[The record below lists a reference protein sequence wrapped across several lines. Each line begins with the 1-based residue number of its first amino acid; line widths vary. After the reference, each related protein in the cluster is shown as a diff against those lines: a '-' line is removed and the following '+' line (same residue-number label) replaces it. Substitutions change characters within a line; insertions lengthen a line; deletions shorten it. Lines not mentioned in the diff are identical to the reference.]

1 MNTSPILTAICGGI
15 GAGKSVVSRIL
26 RAMGRKVYDCDAEAR
41 RIMDCDATIHAR
53 LNSMIHPQC
62 VVGGKVDRRLISSIV
77 FSDSESLA
85 RLNSIVH
92 SAVIQDIERW
102 SRENAAEP
110 RLWVETA
117 IPRSSGI
124 IDMVDS
130 IWHVTAPVELRV
142 RRVMLRNN
150 LPESEILARIDS
162 QRDEENLPAAE
173 ILINDGLTPLLPQIH
188 NLL

>member
-1 MNTSPILTAICGGI
+1 
-15 GAGKSVVSRIL
+15 
-26 RAMGRKVYDCDAEAR
+26 MGREVYDCDAEAR
-41 RIMDCDATIHAR
+41 RIMDCDETIHER

-130 IWHVTAPVELRV
+130 IWHVTAPVELRIQ
-142 RRVMLRNN
+142 RIMLRNN
-150 LPESEILARIDS
+150 LPESEILARVDS

-173 ILINDGLTPLLPQIH
+173 ILINDGLIPLLPQIH

>member
-117 IPRSSGI
+117 IPHASGI
-124 IDMVDS
+124 VDMVDS
-130 IWHVTAPVELRV
+130 VWLVTAPVELRV
-142 RRVMLRNN
+142 QRVMLRNN

-162 QRDEENLPAAE
+162 QRDEENLPAAS
-173 ILINDGLTPLLPQIH
+173 ILVNDGLTPLLPRIH

>member
-1 MNTSPILTAICGGI
+1 
-15 GAGKSVVSRIL
+15 
-26 RAMGRKVYDCDAEAR
+26 MGRKVYDCDAEAR
-41 RIMDCDATIHAR
+41 SIMDNDPAIHAR
-53 LNSMIHPQC
+53 LNNMIHPQC
-62 VVGGKVDRRLISSIV
+62 VVDGRVDRRLISSIV

-92 SAVIQDIERW
+92 SAVIKDIERW
-102 SRENAAEP
+102 RSENADEL
-110 RLWVETA
+110 RLWIETA

-173 ILINDGLTPLLPQIH
+173 ILINNGLSPLLPQIH
-188 NLL
+188 SLL

>member
-1 MNTSPILTAICGGI
+1 
-15 GAGKSVVSRIL
+15 
-26 RAMGRKVYDCDAEAR
+26 MGRKVYDCDAEAR
-41 RIMDCDATIHAR
+41 SIMDNDPAIHAR
-53 LNSMIHPQC
+53 LNNMIHPQC
-62 VVGGKVDRRLISSIV
+62 VVDGRVDRRLISSIV

-92 SAVIQDIERW
+92 SAVIKDIERW
-102 SRENAAEP
+102 RSENADEL
-110 RLWVETA
+110 RLWIETA

-173 ILINDGLTPLLPQIH
+173 ILINDGLIPLLPQIH

>member
-117 IPRSSGI
+117 IPHASGI
-124 IDMVDS
+124 VDMVDS
-130 IWHVTAPVELRV
+130 VWLVTAPVELRV
-142 RRVMLRNN
+142 QRVMLRNN

-162 QRDEENLPAAE
+162 QRDEENLPAAS
-173 ILINDGLTPLLPQIH
+173 ILVNDGLTPLLPRIH
-188 NLL
+188 SLL

>member
-26 RAMGRKVYDCDAEAR
+26 REMGRKVYDCDAEAR
-41 RIMDCDATIHAR
+41 RIMDCDATIHER

-117 IPRSSGI
+117 IPHASGI
-124 IDMVDS
+124 VDMVDS
-130 IWHVTAPVELRV
+130 IWLVTAPVELRV
-142 RRVMLRNN
+142 QRVMLRNN

-162 QRDEENLPAAE
+162 QRDEENLPAAS
-173 ILINDGLTPLLPQIH
+173 ILVNDGLIPLLPQIH

>member
-1 MNTSPILTAICGGI
+1 
-15 GAGKSVVSRIL
+15 
-26 RAMGRKVYDCDAEAR
+26 MGRKVYDCDAEAR
-41 RIMDCDATIHAR
+41 RIMDNDPAIHAR
-53 LNSMIHPQC
+53 LNNMIHPQC
-62 VVGGKVDRRLISSIV
+62 VVDGRVDRRLISRIV

-92 SAVIQDIERW
+92 SAVIKDIERW
-102 SRENAAEP
+102 RSENADEL

-124 IDMVDS
+124 VDMVDS
-130 IWHVTAPVELRV
+130 VWLVTAPVELRIQ
-142 RRVMLRNN
+142 RVMLRNN

-173 ILINDGLTPLLPQIH
+173 ILINNGLSPLLPQIH
-188 NLL
+188 SLL

>member
-1 MNTSPILTAICGGI
+1 MSTPTLTAICGGI

-41 RIMDCDATIHAR
+41 RIMDNDPAIHAR
-53 LNSMIHPQC
+53 LNNMIHPQC
-62 VVGGKVDRRLISSIV
+62 VVDGRVDRRLISRIV

-92 SAVIQDIERW
+92 SAVIKDIERW
-102 SRENAAEP
+102 RSENADEL

-124 IDMVDS
+124 VDMVDS
-130 IWHVTAPVELRV
+130 VWLVTAPVELRIQ
-142 RRVMLRNN
+142 RVMLRNN

-173 ILINDGLTPLLPQIH
+173 ILINNGLSPLLPQIH
-188 NLL
+188 SLL

>member
-1 MNTSPILTAICGGI
+1 MNTSTILTAICGGI

-26 RAMGRKVYDCDAEAR
+26 REMGRKVYDCDAEAR
-41 RIMDCDATIHAR
+41 RIMDCDETIHER

-92 SAVIQDIERW
+92 SAVIKDIECWR
-102 SRENAAEP
+102 SENADEL

-162 QRDEENLPAAE
+162 QRDDENLPTAS
-173 ILINDGLTPLLPQIH
+173 ILVNDGLIPLLPQIH
-188 NLL
+188 SLL